1 MRTIRIQNGRSG
13 AVLGKNVQLANGWW
27 RRAVGLLG
35 QTELPDGSGILLVPC
50 ASVHTLG
57 MRFPVDVAFLDGRGR
72 IVETRS
78 DLPPGRFAV
87 GGKDVHATL
96 ELPVGTLAATDS
108 RDGDPLI
115 LEEALS

>member
-13 AVLGKNVQLANGWW
+13 AILGQTVQLADGWW

-35 QTELPDGSGILLVPC
+35 QTELPEGSGLLLVPC

-72 IVETRS
+72 IVETRA
-78 DLPPGRFAV
+78 DLPPGKFAV
-87 GGKDVHATL
+87 GGQGVHATL
-96 ELPVGTLAATDS
+96 ELPVGTLEATDT

-115 LEEALS
+115 LEETGS

>member
-1 MRTIRIQNGRSG
+1 MRIIRIHNVRSG
-13 AVLGKNVQLANGWW
+13 AVLGQTVQLADGWW

-35 QTELPDGSGILLVPC
+35 QAELPEGSGLLLVPC
-50 ASVHTLG
+50 ASIHTLG

-72 IVETRS
+72 IVETRA
-78 DLPPGRFAV
+78 DMPPGHFAI

-108 RDGDPLI
+108 RDGDTLS
-115 LEEALS
+115 LEDARP

>member
-1 MRTIRIQNGRSG
+1 MKIIRIQNGRSG
-13 AVLGKNVQLANGWW
+13 AVLGQNVQLADGWW

-35 QTELPDGSGILLVPC
+35 QTELPEGGGLLLVPC

-72 IVETRS
+72 ILETKA

-96 ELPVGTLAATDS
+96 ELPVGTLAATDT
-108 RDGDPLI
+108 RDGDTLI
-115 LEEALS
+115 LQESRR

>member
-1 MRTIRIQNGRSG
+1 MKILRVENGRSG
-13 AVLGKNVQLANGWW
+13 AILGQRVHLADGWW

-35 QTELPDGSGILLVPC
+35 LGELPEGSGILLVPC

-72 IVETRS
+72 ILETKA

-96 ELPVGTLAATDS
+96 ELPVGTLAATDT

-115 LEEALS
+115 LKENEA